1 VGAGGL
7 GGGELQWTVESPELC
22 IGIQG
27 QGIPSNGYSDFVP
40 VYGHNGT
47 TATSR
52 RHLLHFYTCLLAA
65 AATLNFAL
73 IFGRI
78 STESIPSAIC
88 NLQTEP
94 FSSSPARN
102 RTTLSRP
109 FYPSCNIPIPTAC
122 LVSEAL
128 TFIMAE
134 QWPGV
139 QVLTPF
145 HFTLSNK
152 KLGNMYSVSSGRLA
166 IGTRPTSLHRQ
177 KSSKCTGGF
186 YLRPKAR
193 PN

>member
-1 VGAGGL
+1 M
-7 GGGELQWTVESPELC
+7 ESPELC
-22 IGIQG
+22 IGNPGAGRPIQWLQRHCARLWT
-27 QGIPSNGYSDFVP
+27 QG
-40 VYGHNGT
+40 NGT
-47 TATSR
+47 RVHTTTPKTSFT
-52 RHLLHFYTCLLAA
+52 LYTCILATAA
-65 AATLNFAL
+65 ASTLNSAL

-78 STESIPSAIC
+78 STESITSAIC

-102 RTTLSRP
+102 RTTLPRP
-109 FYPSCNIPIPTAC
+109 LYPSCTIPIPTAC

-139 QVLTPF
+139 QVLTPL

-152 KLGNMYSVSSGRLA
+152 KLGNMYSVSLGRLA
-166 IGTRPTSLHRQ
+166 IGSRPTSLHRQ